1 MTEVDAAGGPD
12 AIYADI
18 VDVNE
23 ELYPG
28 FKAAIVDMVKDHHKH
43 HWLSPLH
50 VGPKLP
56 RTIDSVAGLWFVND
70 GSTPIGGVYS
80 EAATSAGILGARAM
94 VGSKSTLPV
103 PID

>member
-1 MTEVDAAGGPD
+1 MIDL
-12 AIYADI
+12 
-18 VDVNE
+18 NE

-28 FKAAIVDMVKDHHKH
+28 FKAAIVDVVKDSHKH

-56 RTIDSVAGLWFVND
+56 RTIDSVTGLWFVGD
-70 GSTPIGGVYS
+70 GSTPVGAVYS
-80 EAATSAGILGARAM
+80 EAATSAGVLGARAM